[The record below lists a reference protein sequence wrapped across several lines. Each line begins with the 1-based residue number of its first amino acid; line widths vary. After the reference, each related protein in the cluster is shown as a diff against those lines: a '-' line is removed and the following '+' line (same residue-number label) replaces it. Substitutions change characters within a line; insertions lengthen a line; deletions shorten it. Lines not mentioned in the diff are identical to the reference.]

1 MKPSILLRR
10 QFLLGVACLPM
21 TLAANAAEKPRPHDH
36 GIGGTG
42 QSIVGGDD
50 HGIGGTGIVGTI
62 TGFGSIIVNGR
73 RIPYARNVPVFIDG
87 QRVDPDEM
95 RVGHVVRVLL
105 GGQNAQAI
113 HITSEVIGPVS
124 AINKR
129 QMTVLAQRIDLSEA
143 QPVPRLKPGQV
154 VAVFGIRKPDGTI
167 VASRVEKRTRFT
179 APILRGVAERE
190 NGQVRVAGFA
200 IGRPPS
206 NFIGRRIV
214 VGFSVMG
221 GQWRPQRVRAEEV
234 VPGLTA
240 GTVNVETFIERN
252 GSGIRAGLGIH
263 LRERSAGA
271 LPDGGRAFLDVPVSG
286 GVFERGPRG
295 PGRPDGPPRF
305 DPDRRGGTPPGQP
318 GTGRAMPDRPGGP
331 PPQGAPSHMAD
342 PPAGAPP
349 GPPPGAPPGPPPG
362 PPPD

>member
-1 MKPSILLRR
+1 MKSSILLRR

-62 TGFGSIIVNGR
+62 QGFGSIIVNGR

-87 QRVDPDEM
+87 RRVDPNEM

-113 HITSEVIGPVS
+113 HITSEVVGPVS

-143 QPVPRLKPGQV
+143 QPLPRLKPGQV

-167 VASRVEKRTRFT
+167 VASRVEKRNRF
-179 APILRGVAERE
+179 ASPILRGVAERK
-190 NGQVRVAGFA
+190 NGQVRIAGLP
-200 IGRPPS
+200 IGRPS
-206 NFIGRRIV
+206 RHLIGRRVV
-214 VGFSVMG
+214 VGFSVIG
-221 GQWRPQRVRAEEV
+221 GQWRPERVNAEEV

-240 GTVNVETFIERN
+240 GSVNVETFIERN
-252 GSGIRAGLGIH
+252 GSGLRAGLGINVG
-263 LRERSAGA
+263 EGGA
-271 LPDGGRAFLDVPVSG
+271 DASPDNGRAFINVPISG
-286 GVFERGPRG
+286 GVFEPHSRG

-305 DPDRRGGTPPGQP
+305 DPDRPGRPPPGQP
-318 GTGRAMPDRPGGP
+318 GTWRSTPGRAGGP
-331 PPQGAPSHMAD
+331 PPQGAPSQMGD
-342 PPAGAPP
+342 
-349 GPPPGAPPGPPPG
+349 PPGPPPG